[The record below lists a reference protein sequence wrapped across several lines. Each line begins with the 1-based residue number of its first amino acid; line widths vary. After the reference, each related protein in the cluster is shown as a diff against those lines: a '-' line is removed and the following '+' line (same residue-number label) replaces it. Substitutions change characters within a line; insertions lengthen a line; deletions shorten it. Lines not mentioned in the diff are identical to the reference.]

1 MLLLTAC
8 ASQSGTEALAPSAM
22 RELASASVPVEPA
35 PAPAEPEP
43 PAEIEISPPAQLPE
57 PPPPPMP
64 TDAQSLRAAFGAPA
78 FIRRESDS
86 ELWRYD
92 GAGCAAFFFL
102 YPEDGTYRVRHAET
116 SPRGELQA
124 DPDCLRSLI
133 VPAGGGP
140 STSPR

>member
-1 MLLLTAC
+1 
-8 ASQSGTEALAPSAM
+8 
-22 RELASASVPVEPA
+22 
-35 PAPAEPEP
+35 
-43 PAEIEISPPAQLPE
+43 
-57 PPPPPMP
+57 MP
-64 TDAQSLRAAFGAPA
+64 TDPQSLRAAFGAPA

-116 SPRGELQA
+116 SPRGELPA

-133 VPAGGGP
+133 VPTGGGAA
-140 STSPR
+140 TSPR